1 MRADMSPT
9 KLVKSLPKSVRV
21 GPYDIA
27 LEPMTPARQHTE
39 DATGYFAYAETKIA
53 FEAHPVSGPYAAD
66 TLIHEIS
73 HAIYYVYGIKS
84 EDDEERTV
92 STLSTGL
99 VQVFRD
105 NPWLLGW
112 LKKALK

>member
-1 MRADMSPT
+1 MSPS
-9 KLVKSLPKSVRV
+9 KLIASLPKSVRV
-21 GPYDIA
+21 GPYDVA
-27 LEPMTPARQHTE
+27 LEPMSPARQHVE
-39 DATGYFAYAETKIA
+39 DVTGYFAYPEVKIG
-53 FEAHPVSGPYAAD
+53 FEAHPISAPYAAD
-66 TLIHEIS
+66 TLIHELN
-73 HAIYYVYGIKS
+73 HAIYWVYGIKS

-105 NPWLLGW
+105 NPWLLDW